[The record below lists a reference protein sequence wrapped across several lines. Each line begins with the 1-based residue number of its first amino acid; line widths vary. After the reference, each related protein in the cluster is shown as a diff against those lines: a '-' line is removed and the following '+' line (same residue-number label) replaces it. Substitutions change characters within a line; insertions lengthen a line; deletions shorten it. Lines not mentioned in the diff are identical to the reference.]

1 MLHGSQEWGGKG
13 LGKAQ
18 NAALGEAWAA
28 HAFQARGGKGLGW
41 FRKGKR
47 TMKTGLGVSWF
58 PRLGWEGFGSGSM
71 RTSTTTS
78 CCRGCVGRGICTWDG
93 ISKVGTGRY
102 PGRLTMKHGEGM
114 LVENGA
120 GRGFGWFTKGQNNR
134 FVASTCW
141 PCLFYRT
148 SQQTSITNLQF
159 HPMYPWNILQNACN
173 IHWKCPLMSLGFS
186 R

>member
-1 MLHGSQEWGGKG
+1 
-13 LGKAQ
+13 
-18 NAALGEAWAA
+18 
-28 HAFQARGGKGLGW
+28 
-41 FRKGKR
+41 
-47 TMKTGLGVSWF
+47 
-58 PRLGWEGFGSGSM
+58 
-71 RTSTTTS
+71 
-78 CCRGCVGRGICTWDG
+78 
-93 ISKVGTGRY
+93 VGTGRY